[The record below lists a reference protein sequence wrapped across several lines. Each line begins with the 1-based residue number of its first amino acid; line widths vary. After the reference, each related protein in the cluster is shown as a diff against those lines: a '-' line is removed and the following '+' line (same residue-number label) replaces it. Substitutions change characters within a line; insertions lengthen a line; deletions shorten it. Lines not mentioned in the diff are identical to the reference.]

1 MKMKTIGFI
10 GCGNMAK
17 PIIRNTAEKNVF
29 DKKNIYVYDIDRE
42 KLLDFCKKTEINAAE
57 SEKEIAANC
66 DVVVLC
72 TKPQVFPDLL
82 PKIAEDLKNSN
93 PLIVSIA
100 AGKTTAEIG
109 SYLSYDARIARIFPN
124 LNAEVGEAISAYTG
138 NANVSA
144 AEIAVVGSICAAYG
158 EAKLLDESLFS
169 VFGVL
174 GGCVPAYAFM
184 FIGALAKAAQADGLD
199 AEIAREAAV
208 QAVLG
213 SAKLLKECGG
223 EIDEWVKKVC
233 SPGGTT
239 IQGVDS
245 LKASD
250 LDGIVQTAFHKSYCR
265 DLELG
270 QK

>member
-1 MKMKTIGFI
+1 MKTIGFI

-42 KLLDFCKKTEINAAE
+42 KLLDFCKKTEINAADNE
-57 SEKEIAANC
+57 NDIALHC

-82 PKIAEDLKNSN
+82 PKIAEDLKNN
-93 PLIVSIA
+93 DPLIVSIA
-100 AGKTTAEIG
+100 AGKTTDEIG
-109 SYLSYDARIARIFPN
+109 SYLQYDARIARIFPN

-138 NANVSA
+138 NQRVSEG
-144 AEIAVVGSICAAYG
+144 EIDIVGRICASYG
-158 EAKLLDESLFS
+158 EAKQLDESLFS

-199 AEIAREAAV
+199 GDTAREAAV

-213 SAKLLKECGG
+213 SAKLLKERGG
-223 EIDEWVKKVC
+223 EIDAWVQKVC

-239 IQGVDS
+239 IEGVNS

-250 LDGIVQTAFHKSYCR
+250 MDSIVKAAFHKSYSR
-265 DLELG
+265 DLALG
-270 QK
+270 KKQ